1 MVRVSSQGQVV
12 IPVSVRRQLG
22 LKAGQS
28 LAVRTGRG
36 REVVLLPVEDGV
48 PDVEDMLRRARA
60 WVTRTGRDLVEELH
74 ERRRVERAR
83 AAQAGARRRHRSR
96 PMENY

>member
-1 MVRVSSQGQVV
+1 MVRAGSKGQVV

-22 LKAGQS
+22 KAGQS
-28 LAVRTGRG
+28 LAVRTGCG
-36 REVVLLPVEDGV
+36 REVVLLPVEDGA
-48 PDVEDMLRRARA
+48 PDVEDMLRRAWA

-74 ERRRVERAR
+74 ERRRAERTR
-83 AAQAGARRRHRSR
+83 AAGAGARRRHRSR